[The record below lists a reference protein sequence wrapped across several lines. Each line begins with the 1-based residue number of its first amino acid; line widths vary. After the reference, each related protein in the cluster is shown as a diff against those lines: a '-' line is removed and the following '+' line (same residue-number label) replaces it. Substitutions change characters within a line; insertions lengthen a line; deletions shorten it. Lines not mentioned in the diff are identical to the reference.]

1 MQEKGTEMTLVVD
14 KKRHGSFSRL
24 CYPIF
29 LVLLAPF
36 FLLLLTGVAF
46 SIENE
51 ACLECHG
58 SADILEMSREERL
71 EMVIPTPEK
80 KEVYKGELT
89 LYVDNEKFLSAV
101 HRELSCIDCHADIE
115 DVPHTQR
122 LGMVDCAQC
131 HEEIVSQYNKSKHA
145 EVSHRLCFECHNP
158 HATTSFRNLSQEER
172 LEICLQ
178 CHDSDGH
185 RWLPHRELHF
195 QYLECTVCHA
205 PRAEKGL
212 FFHLTAEGKDGKRF
226 NFSYRQL
233 EEFTRGYNGDVAK
246 AIDRNGND
254 IVEVYEINRFIAKLK
269 EQGIRSPS
277 LEEEVLVLRPYH
289 NYTDETEQIKDC
301 TMCHVSGAPFYTQV
315 MLRLPE
321 RQGGWRSIKMDR
333 AVIGKIPSIPSKD
346 YYFATVHG
354 QSGVECIDCHADLTI
369 LRAGEGFEVKGLK
382 TPVCEHCHADVM
394 EQYKGSLHAKVSEEI
409 CFGCHDPH
417 SSVPFRELS
426 VEQRKAICT
435 KCHDPERGHDWLTQK
450 DLHFKS
456 LECTMCHAPQAEKGI
471 VFYLQRVDKEGK
483 AERLEYG
490 EVAKLLDVKK
500 PDLVKLLDSDR
511 NGFLEDREVL
521 SFLTVL
527 KGKSPRE
534 NIDLGGRVLVLKPS
548 HNYTDKG
555 TKAKDCSLCHS
566 SRAEFYSKLIME
578 IPEIGGGIRTLP
590 MDKSILVGMYPIS
603 DIYLLGESRISKR
616 DIADLLFIVRKIGY
630 KWLDVL
636 GILFILGGLGFVSL
650 HVFLRIVTIQTRRKK
665 RRKEG

>member
-1 MQEKGTEMTLVVD
+1 MSLGVDQKG
-14 KKRHGSFSRL
+14 RGGYARL
-24 CYPIF
+24 FFTIS
-29 LVLLAPF
+29 LVLLVPF
-36 FLLLLTGVAF
+36 SLLVLTGVAF
-46 SIENE
+46 AFENE
-51 ACLECHG
+51 TCLECHG
-58 SADILEMSREERL
+58 SLDILEISKEERL

-89 LYVDNEKFLSAV
+89 LYVDFDKFRSTV
-101 HRELSCIDCHADIE
+101 HRELSCIDCHTDID
-115 DVPHTQR
+115 DVPHPQR
-122 LGMVDCAQC
+122 LGTVDCAQC
-131 HEEIVSQYNKSKHA
+131 HEEIVGQYDESKHA
-145 EVSHRLCFECHNP
+145 KVSHRFCFECHNP
-158 HATTSFRNLSQEER
+158 HATTSFRKLSQKER
-172 LEICLQ
+172 MEICLQ
-178 CHDSDGH
+178 CHEKNGH
-185 RWLPHRELHF
+185 RWLPQRQLHF

-212 FFHLTAEGKDGKRF
+212 FFHLTAEGKDGKQVSL
-226 NFSYRQL
+226 SYGQL
-233 EEFTRGYNGDVAK
+233 LNFTRGYQGDVAK
-246 AIDRNGND
+246 AIDRNGNS
-254 IVEVYEINRFIAKLK
+254 IVEVHEINRFIAKLK
-269 EQGIRSPS
+269 EQGIQSPQ
-277 LEEEVLVLRPYH
+277 LEAEVLVLQPYH
-289 NYTDETEQIKDC
+289 NYTDEVEHIKDC
-301 TMCHVSGAPFYTQV
+301 TMCHVSGAPFYSQV
-315 MLRLPE
+315 MLRIPE
-321 RQGGWRSIKMDR
+321 RGGGWRTIKMDK

-369 LRAGEGFEVKGLK
+369 LRAGEEFQVKELK

-394 EQYKGSLHAKVSEEI
+394 AEYENSLHAKVSEGI

-426 VEQRKAICT
+426 IEQRKAICT

-471 VFYLQRVDKEGK
+471 VFYLQRMDKEGK

-490 EVAKLLDVKK
+490 EVAKLLDVQQ
-500 PDLVKLLDSDR
+500 PDLIQLMDSDS

-521 SFLTVL
+521 TFLTSL
-527 KGKSPRE
+527 KKKSPGE
-534 NIDLGGRVLVLKPS
+534 DIKLGVRVLVLNPS

-555 TKAKDCSLCHS
+555 TRAKDCSLCHS
-566 SRAEFYSKLIME
+566 ARAEFYSKLIME
-578 IPEIGGGIRTLP
+578 IPESGGGIRTLP

-603 DIYLLGESRISKR
+603 DINLLGESRISKR
-616 DIADLLFIVRKIGY
+616 DIADLLFVVRKIGY

-650 HVFLRIVTIQTRRKK
+650 HAFLRIVTIQTRRKK